1 MKKYIRYL
9 LTLRYIKLL
18 SYQSAKHL
26 QQSRQETHKHRYT
39 YYYGSQII
47 YGAINKFLLL
57 ILLGLLFNILPQIL
71 LVSISFVMLRVFAGG
86 LHFNSYTKCAYVSLL
101 SFAIM
106 GIMAKYVFL
115 NISQSVII
123 FLIVFILFLIYAP
136 VEHINRP
143 LKNNIERIKFKII
156 SLVLLILL
164 FLITVNTNNVIISN
178 SIIYGVILAG
188 TITTSFVN
196 KLK

>member
-1 MKKYIRYL
+1 
-9 LTLRYIKLL
+9 
-18 SYQSAKHL
+18 
-26 QQSRQETHKHRYT
+26 
-39 YYYGSQII
+39 
-47 YGAINKFLLL
+47 
-57 ILLGLLFNILPQIL
+57 
-71 LVSISFVMLRVFAGG
+71 MLRVFAGG